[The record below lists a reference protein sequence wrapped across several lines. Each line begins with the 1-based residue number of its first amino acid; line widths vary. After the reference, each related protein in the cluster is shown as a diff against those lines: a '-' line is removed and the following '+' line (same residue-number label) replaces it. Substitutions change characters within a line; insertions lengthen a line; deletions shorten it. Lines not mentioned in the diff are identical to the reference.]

1 MTRRHIACVYHP
13 LSPNVTESIP
23 PPHLLVSQNSTP
35 DITSHKWT
43 HAYRRKYPHQPLRRN
58 SDDSI
63 YIQAILHKVKKN
75 DTVAGIS
82 LFYGI
87 PLSKLKKAN
96 RLWTNDSIHSRRILY
111 IPLKDCLSLTDYTI
125 DKEAQTITFYKAL
138 PNVPLHHTQDLQ
150 SPFPNDATWRHT
162 TKVSSHY
169 DVDDD
174 AHTLPTPAHDRS
186 RLPSFGIPY
195 SDYPSYQE
203 TGSESSFGSSS
214 DSSSFTRSQLSNGTQ
229 SPTLSSFQIV
239 ECTADLVN
247 VKASELSFFAPPQQ
261 ASSCPPT
268 PPLNLYSSSSPPLS
282 AYQPLNGHAKSW
294 LDGIRTS
301 LESLR
306 PSTPSDI
313 TNEHKLTVFSV
324 NGQPEKKDVEWR

>member
-1 MTRRHIACVYHP
+1 MTRRHIPCVDHP
-13 LSPNVTESIP
+13 LSPDATESIP
-23 PPHLLVSQNSTP
+23 PPHILVSQNSTP
-35 DITSHKWT
+35 EITLSKWT

-63 YIQAILHKVKKN
+63 FVQAIIHKVKKN
-75 DTVAGIS
+75 DTVAGIG

-96 RLWTNDSIHSRRILY
+96 RLWTNDSIHARRILY

-138 PNVPLHHTQDLQ
+138 PNVPLHHTQ
-150 SPFPNDATWRHT
+150 SPFPNDATWRHIM
-162 TKVSSHY
+162 KVPL

-174 AHTLPTPAHDRS
+174 SHTLPAPAHDRS

-195 SDYPSYQE
+195 SDDPSYQE

-229 SPTLSSFQIV
+229 SPTLSSFHIV

-247 VKASELSFFAPPQQ
+247 VKASELSFFAPPQHQQ
-261 ASSCPPT
+261 ASSCPST

-294 LDGIRTS
+294 MDGIRTS

-306 PSTPSDI
+306 SPSDT
-313 TNEHKLTVFSV
+313 TNEHKLTVFSI

>member
-1 MTRRHIACVYHP
+1 MTRRHIACVDHP
-13 LSPNVTESIP
+13 LSPDATESIP
-23 PPHLLVSQNSTP
+23 PPHILVSQNSTP
-35 DITSHKWT
+35 EITLSKWT

-63 YIQAILHKVKKN
+63 FVQVILHKVKKN
-75 DTVAGIS
+75 DTVAGIG

-96 RLWTNDSIHSRRILY
+96 RLWTNDSIHARRILY

-138 PNVPLHHTQDLQ
+138 PNVPHTQELQ
-150 SPFPNDATWRHT
+150 SPFPNDTTWRHI
-162 TKVSSHY
+162 TKVPLQ
-169 DVDDD
+169 DDD
-174 AHTLPTPAHDRS
+174 DSHTLPAHDRCK
-186 RLPSFGIPY
+186 LPSFGIPY
-195 SDYPSYQE
+195 SDDPTYQE

-229 SPTLSSFQIV
+229 SPTLSSFHIV

-247 VKASELSFFAPPQQ
+247 VKASELSFFAPPQHQQ
-261 ASSCPPT
+261 ASSCPST
-268 PPLNLYSSSSPPLS
+268 PPLNLYSSPPLS

-294 LDGIRTS
+294 MEGIRTS

-306 PSTPSDI
+306 PSSPS
-313 TNEHKLTVFSV
+313 TNEHKLTVFSI
-324 NGQPEKKDVEWR
+324 NGQPEKKDVGWR